1 MNTFGRSENMK
12 TWKRTPSVLQVDL
25 PVYWDIWFNMFDD
38 MGCSLKSID
47 EALWE
52 IVHAMKESHEARD

>member
-1 MNTFGRSENMK
+1 MK